1 MNSKSRSGLMII
13 AGGYL
18 VYLGFKLMRDV
29 INKDT
34 GNSMVFMICA
44 IFFMVVGALI
54 AIYYVKNMLRLNA
67 EESEAEEETKAEEK
81 TEEIGTDDGTE
92 GIEAVAEEQANR
104 IVSDDEELP
113 EQAAEEETE

>member
-34 GNSMVFMICA
+34 GNFMLFMICA

-67 EESEAEEETKAEEK
+67 EETEAEEETETEGEI
-81 TEEIGTDDGTE
+81 EEIGADDDAE
-92 GIEAVAEEQANR
+92 GIEAVTEEQANTK
-104 IVSDDEELP
+104 VSDDEKLP
-113 EQAAEEETE
+113 EQAEEEETK